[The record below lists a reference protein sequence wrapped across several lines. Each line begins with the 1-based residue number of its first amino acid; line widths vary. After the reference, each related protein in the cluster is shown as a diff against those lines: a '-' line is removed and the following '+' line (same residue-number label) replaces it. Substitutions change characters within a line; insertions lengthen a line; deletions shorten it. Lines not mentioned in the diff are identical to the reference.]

1 MRLFNGRIYHHL
13 LTAFNHNVS
22 QELRIEELKNEIN
35 VLRSLDHPNIIKAYE
50 VYYGVRNIHLV
61 MENCAGGD
69 LFSKNPYSEQDA
81 NNITRQILSALSY
94 LHQNNVVHRDLKFE
108 NIMFES
114 ADRNS
119 PIKLIDFGLAKK
131 FLTRHRTMEG
141 CVGTLY
147 SMAPQVIKGKY
158 TKQADMWSVGVIT
171 YMLLSD
177 SRPFWQ
183 QDQKQLIEAIKN
195 CKWRFYRKIWN
206 DLSDESKDF
215 ILSLIKF
222 NPDER
227 LTATTSMEHKWF
239 RRGLYLSTRKMEA
252 SNKVDAQNRIGN
264 YGQVSEF
271 QKMALMIIAHK
282 ATSDEIIE
290 LRKAFHEF
298 DQNNSGT
305 IDLSEFKSAMQQFDS
320 SYSDEKL
327 EEMFD
332 HVDQAKDGVI
342 RYTEFLAATMNVHGR
357 VVEDRLAEAF
367 DRIDRLVTSF
377 TLRPPKKHL
386 AHLIMCFLFLK

>member
-1 MRLFNGRIYHHL
+1 
-13 LTAFNHNVS
+13 
-22 QELRIEELKNEIN
+22 
-35 VLRSLDHPNIIKAYE
+35 
-50 VYYGVRNIHLV
+50 

-69 LFSKNPYSEQDA
+69 LFSRNPYSEQEA
-81 NNITRQILSALSY
+81 NKITRQILSALTY

-114 ADRNS
+114 ADRSS

-131 FLTRHRTMEG
+131 FLNRQRTMEG

-183 QDQKQLIEAIKN
+183 QNQKCLLEAIKS
-195 CKWRFYRKIWN
+195 CKWRFYRQIWN
-206 DLSDESKDF
+206 DLSGESKDF
-215 ILSLIKF
+215 VSSLIKLS
-222 NPDER
+222 PDER
-227 LTATTSMEHKWF
+227 LTAIKAMEHRWF
-239 RRGLYLSTRKMEA
+239 RSGLYLSTRKMEA
-252 SNKVDAQNRIGN
+252 SNKVGAQNRIGN

-271 QKMALMIIAHK
+271 QKVALMIIAHK

-290 LRKAFHEF
+290 LREAFHEF
-298 DQNNSGT
+298 DQDNSGT
-305 IDLSEFKSAMQQFDS
+305 IDLSEFKSGMQQFDS
-320 SYSDEKL
+320 SLSDEKL
-327 EEMFD
+327 EEMFNN
-332 HVDQAKDGVI
+332 VDQAKDGVI

-357 VVEDRLAEAF
+357 IVEERLAEAF
-367 DRIDRLVTSF
+367 DRLDRFVMFSF
-377 TLRPPKKHL
+377 QPTHHQIELT
-386 AHLIMCFLFLK
+386 